1 MVQSRRSTNTV
12 DIALGGLDG
21 GQILLVLPQER
32 QVKQKQVN
40 NHLLASKG
48 VEEKASGM
56 TVVGPQ
62 KGP

>member
-21 GQILLVLPQER
+21 GQILLVLPQE
-32 QVKQKQVN
+32 KQVN
-40 NHLLASKG
+40 HPLASKG

>member
-1 MVQSRRSTNTV
+1 MVQSRSSTKTV
-12 DIALGGLDG
+12 DIALGGLDA

-32 QVKQKQVN
+32 QVKQRQVK
-40 NHLLASKG
+40 HPLASKG

-56 TVVGPQ
+56 AIVGPQ

>member
-21 GQILLVLPQER
+21 GQILLVLPQEK

-40 NHLLASKG
+40 HPLASKG

-62 KGP
+62 KCP